1 MAFADVRATNGDLG
15 VWISGALRPSIT
27 DEQLR
32 VLRASSLSGD
42 WRRIG
47 AALEFIAALAVNVP
61 GFPIAREFV
70 TASGLHMAR
79 ASLAASAHVDN
90 GQVMSLTASGVVQRC
105 ADCAARQRAAVR
117 AAGDGP
123 VVFSGSAE
131 LLEMVRRIEL
141 RTRHL
146 VPTAAEHA
154 LSVVKRGASTTEMA
168 EDIAREMQ
176 RQRMM
181 AAPARV
187 RRPRKR
193 G

>member
-1 MAFADVRATNGDLG
+1 
-15 VWISGALRPSIT
+15 
-27 DEQLR
+27 
-32 VLRASSLSGD
+32 
-42 WRRIG
+42 
-47 AALEFIAALAVNVP
+47 
-61 GFPIAREFV
+61 
-70 TASGLHMAR
+70 
-79 ASLAASAHVDN
+79 
-90 GQVMSLTASGVVQRC
+90 
-105 ADCAARQRAAVR
+105 
-117 AAGDGP
+117 
-123 VVFSGSAE
+123 VFSGSAE